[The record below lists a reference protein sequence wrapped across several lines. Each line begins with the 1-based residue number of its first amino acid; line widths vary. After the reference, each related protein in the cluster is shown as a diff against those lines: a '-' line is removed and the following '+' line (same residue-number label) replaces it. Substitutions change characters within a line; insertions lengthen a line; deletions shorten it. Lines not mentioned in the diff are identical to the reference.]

1 MVCECVSS
9 RVADIGLQRALSALA
24 VRLTNG
30 WTDSQRAF
38 VLHNARILR
47 LLNDDDIDAV
57 DLYFELR
64 EKSLL
69 DVAIFFAQVIF
80 RFFLLSVMNHNKGR
94 PQIFK

>member
-1 MVCECVSS
+1 M
-9 RVADIGLQRALSALA
+9 ADIGLQRALSALA

-80 RFFLLSVMNHNKGR
+80 RFFFAFSDE
-94 PQIFK
+94 P